1 MILRSVLQPIS
12 VERRISFE
20 SKSLPIRPLDLLLL
34 GDSSRETLKKN
45 HKPPLSI
52 FVSFLCSHL
61 LPLDAFL
68 PLVCRFFDSHFSFLP
83 LVSLSTHSG
92 FYIPREKKRTTRSPS
107 PSNRIDDSREETA
120 SNHEKVDARG
130 RVSRIPHRE
139 SSTNVEDS
147 LVHPLVEST
156 RDHASEYTGIT
167 KIDQHVH
174 DTPIYRSLITRRVYV
189 YVCTSIRASTGDNL
203 SRII

>member
-20 SKSLPIRPLDLLLL
+20 SKSLPIRLLDLLLL

-92 FYIPREKKRTTRSPS
+92 FYIPREKNERLDHRHRRTGSMTREKRPR
-107 PSNRIDDSREETA
+107 A
-120 SNHEKVDARG
+120 
-130 RVSRIPHRE
+130 
-139 SSTNVEDS
+139 
-147 LVHPLVEST
+147 
-156 RDHASEYTGIT
+156 
-167 KIDQHVH
+167 
-174 DTPIYRSLITRRVYV
+174 ITRRSTREAECREYRTENLAP
-189 YVCTSIRASTGDNL
+189 TSRTHWSTPWSSRRAITLQN
-203 SRII
+203 IQA